1 MTAVPREAPRAGRR
15 IFLVQKHA
23 APSTHFDFR
32 LEIGGV
38 LKNWAVPN
46 GPSLDPKVKHLAV
59 ETEALALEGVNL
71 EDAAGALQRSSAV
84 DGWDRGSYD
93 LAVTKEICR
102 LTRARG
108 IGEGE

>member
-46 GPSLDPKVKHLAV
+46 GPSLDPKVKRLAV
-59 ETEALALEGVNL
+59 ATEDLALEGVNL
-71 EDAAGALQRSSAV
+71 EGAAGAMHGRAAV
-84 DGWDRGSYD
+84 EGRERGTSD
-93 LAVTKEICR
+93 TATAQKSR
-102 LTRARG
+102 HPRPT
-108 IGEGE
+108 